1 MGGSPSIS
9 FFFYFIGFFIT
20 TTTAVTVDI
29 KTKGAVADGKAND
42 AQAIMDAWKEACG
55 SKDPSQVVIPSG
67 NYLVASPVSLVGPCQ
82 NPIEVVA
89 EGATL
94 LAPTDPKAIK
104 TESWFHI
111 KNVNKMTLT
120 GGNFDG
126 QGEEAWKTNNAMK
139 TGKIG
144 LPYNIRMDLVKD
156 STIRGITSRNSKQVH
171 IQVIN
176 CDNTV
181 IEKAIIDAPAE
192 SLNTDGIHIGRTNGF
207 KIVGTTIKTG
217 DDCISIGDGS
227 KNIHVEKTTC
237 GPGHGFSIGSLGRY
251 PGEEPVDGIFFLG
264 CSISNSDNGLR
275 IKTWPGSLPGVA
287 NQLHFEDII
296 MENVGNPILIDQ
308 EYCPYLDCHPEVP
321 SKVKISDV
329 LFKGIRGTSMTK
341 YAITIL
347 CSKELQCDKVVLQDI
362 DLKYEGKE
370 GPGAVSG
377 CHNVKPQVIGNV
389 VPQPC
394 TAPPDLFRQTQKGFT
409 LCFEFGEEKKGKE
422 NYFSIVFFQ
431 EKEKKENNCYVL
443 E

>member
-1 MGGSPSIS
+1 
-9 FFFYFIGFFIT
+9 
-20 TTTAVTVDI
+20 
-29 KTKGAVADGKAND
+29 
-42 AQAIMDAWKEACG
+42 
-55 SKDPSQVVIPSG
+55 
-67 NYLVASPVSLVGPCQ
+67 PCQ

-120 GGNFDG
+120 G
-126 QGEEAWKTNNAMK
+126 
-139 TGKIG
+139 
-144 LPYNIRMDLVKD
+144 
-156 STIRGITSRNSKQVH
+156 
-171 IQVIN
+171 
-176 CDNTV
+176 V

-207 KIVGTTIKTG
+207 KIVGTIEVFESNCAYYHLVLTGTTIKTG

-296 MENVGNPILIDQ
+296 MEN
-308 EYCPYLDCHPEVP
+308 
-321 SKVKISDV
+321 ISDV

-389 VPQPC
+389 VPQP
-394 TAPPDLFRQTQKGFT
+394 
-409 LCFEFGEEKKGKE
+409 
-422 NYFSIVFFQ
+422 
-431 EKEKKENNCYVL
+431 
-443 E
+443 